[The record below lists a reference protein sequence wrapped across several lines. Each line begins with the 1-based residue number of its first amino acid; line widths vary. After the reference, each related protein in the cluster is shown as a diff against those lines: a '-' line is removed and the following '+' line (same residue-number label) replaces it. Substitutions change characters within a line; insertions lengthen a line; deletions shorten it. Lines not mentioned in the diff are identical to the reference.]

1 MFRFVWIIII
11 ITINCWVC
19 TYTYLLYIIII
30 FFIIMMLSQH
40 TQYPIYSTINIWSS
54 SSLCCCL
61 IKYLFSLHYYYYLYY
76 YHHHGH
82 YYYYH
87 YRVGS
92 AKHLCRHILF
102 CFFFVWR
109 VIGFI
114 WLYVPIELNSAVL
127 AINSGTNYSPY
138 NCILTSKK
146 YAIFI
151 IIPVYDLWFVICIIF
166 VCFCPVFVLCVH
178 STCTI
183 ILTTKP
189 KLNWLII

>member
-1 MFRFVWIIII
+1 M
-11 ITINCWVC
+11 
-19 TYTYLLYIIII
+19 II
-30 FFIIMMLSQH
+30 FIFMLLSDQIFIFFTLLLLFILL
-40 TQYPIYSTINIWSS
+40 SS
-54 SSLCCCL
+54 SWPLLLLSLSCRVSKTHY
-61 IKYLFSLHYYYYLYY
+61 IYVTTFFS
-76 YHHHGH
+76 
-82 YYYYH
+82 
-87 YRVGS
+87 V
-92 AKHLCRHILF
+92 
-102 CFFFVWR
+102 FFFVWR

-151 IIPVYDLWFVICIIF
+151 TIPVYDLWFVICIIF